1 MVDVYVGEAKKEKK
15 KKSMDALLEVFYT
28 SCMDGLVFFG
38 DGGGSGG
45 PNLLGGEDFVHH
57 QENTGQSDASI

>member
-15 KKSMDALLEVFYT
+15 KSMDALSEVFYT
-28 SCMDGLVFFG
+28 SCMDGLVFLG
-38 DGGGSGG
+38 MVVEGGG
-45 PNLLGGEDFVHH
+45 PNLLGGEDSVHH

>member
-1 MVDVYVGEAKKEKK
+1 
-15 KKSMDALLEVFYT
+15 MDALLEVFYT